1 MNVFEL
7 RVKVERRRGELAKM
21 VVTPGFKTLEDYQRA
36 LAKIQ
41 ALDEVMEMTRER
53 GNESGKDKDRTAA

>member
-7 RVKVERRRGELAKM
+7 RIKIERRREELAKM

-36 LAKIQ
+36 LAKISTF
-41 ALDEVMEMTRER
+41 DEVLEMTRER
-53 GNESGKDKDRTAA
+53 GNENKSAA